1 MTHDDLREDYTG
13 AIIDA
18 FLQNNSME
26 QTRDYIGRG
35 RRFARLE
42 VGQLNQSWI
51 TAVRRWL
58 ARKNPT
64 NELTMDDLTSE
75 FALRKLKPPYAVVQ
89 QQLMDR
95 FAQTNKSLRTKQIKE
110 IAREIGEFVRD
121 TECRFA
127 KS

>member
-1 MTHDDLREDYTG
+1 
-13 AIIDA
+13 
-18 FLQNNSME
+18 ME

-35 RRFARLE
+35 RRFARLD

-51 TAVRRWL
+51 DAVRRWL
-58 ARKNPT
+58 ARKNPR

-75 FALRKLKPPYAVVQ
+75 FALRKLKPPYAAVQ
-89 QQLMDR
+89 QELMDR
-95 FAQTNKSLRTKQIKE
+95 FAQTNKSLRMKQIKE
-110 IAREIGEFVRD
+110 IAREIGEFVHE

>member
-18 FLQNNSME
+18 FLQNNRME
-26 QTRDYIGRG
+26 QTRDYVARG
-35 RRFARLE
+35 RRFARLK
-42 VGQLNQSWI
+42 VGHLNQSWI
-51 TAVRRWL
+51 NAVRSWL
-58 ARKNPT
+58 ARKDPT
-64 NELTMDDLTSE
+64 DELVMDDLTSE
-75 FALRKLKPPYAVVQ
+75 LALRKLKPPYAAVQ
-89 QQLMDR
+89 QELMDR
-95 FAQTNKSLRTKQIKE
+95 FVQTNKSLRTKNIKE

>member
-26 QTRDYIGRG
+26 QTRDYVGRG

-75 FALRKLKPPYAVVQ
+75 FALRKLKPPYAAVQ

-95 FAQTNKSLRTKQIKE
+95 LLIMQVVQHLDLR
-110 IAREIGEFVRD
+110 
-121 TECRFA
+121 
-127 KS
+127 